1 MFVNATIISRLM
13 LRPVMWAHRRIVAG
27 RYGETLYRGGRGQWV
42 PIAAVE
48 AAEGVTF
55 TAAQLRAAGAS
66 IDGIEN
72 GEVEHVAA

>member
-1 MFVNATIISRLM
+1 
-13 LRPVMWAHRRIVAG
+13 
-27 RYGETLYRGGRGQWV
+27 V